1 MQNINTEI
9 QEKTGIFCVS
19 TKVESFPMW
28 AHYADNAK
36 GVAIEFENLEEAF
49 AGNSSRV
56 LDKLR
61 PISYYKDQRPSV
73 TLRPSDLS
81 ELFFSKYIDWEYEQE
96 YRVVKVLSDCEP
108 VKCSDGKKRYYY
120 TIKEPQK
127 YIKRIIVGWKCSN
140 DCIAIIKKTWPNIK
154 VTQARVNDFGNI
166 EIKD

>member
-1 MQNINTEI
+1 
-9 QEKTGIFCVS
+9 
-19 TKVESFPMW
+19 MW

-81 ELFFSKYIDWEYEQE
+81 ELFFSKHKDWEYEQE

-108 VKCSDGKKRYYY
+108 VKCSDGKERYYF
-120 TIKEPQK
+120 TIKEPRK
-127 YIKRIIVGWKCSN
+127 YIKRVFVGWNCS
-140 DCIAIIKKTWPNIK
+140 DVCFEKIKKVCDGIDVVK
-154 VTQARVNDFGNI
+154 AEVNNLGNI